1 MTSTWEALLLAQNLQ
16 NSSPVKLGSTILT
29 GPSPTMSLPITAGY
43 NHLEAIYTTRKDSG
57 GGGAFTWMRLN
68 GDSAN
73 DYQWVNQIGN
83 NATGT
88 SGSTLVNYWQMGL
101 CAGLSDTAG
110 YFATG
115 RFTIGNISSTS
126 VAKNFDATSS
136 LVCNTTTYY
145 KASFGGV
152 WNQTAAVTSVTL
164 IPDTG
169 GNFVAGSSLS
179 IYGWN

>member
-1 MTSTWEALLLAQNLQ
+1 MTSAFEALLLAQNLQ

-29 GPSPTMSLPITAGY
+29 APAATMSLPITAGY
-43 NHLEAIYTTRKDSG
+43 NHLEAIYTVRKDTG
-57 GGGAFTWMRLN
+57 GGGAFTWMQLN
-68 GDSAN
+68 GDSAAH
-73 DYQWVNQIGN
+73 YQWVNQIGN

-88 SGSTLVNYWQMGL
+88 SGAALVTFWQMGL
-101 CAGLSDTAG
+101 CAGLSDTAN

-115 RFTIGNISSTS
+115 RFSIGNVSSPT
-126 VAKNFDATSS
+126 VAKNFDSTSS
-136 LVCNTTTYY
+136 LICNTTTYY

-152 WNQTAAVTSVTL
+152 WNQTAALTSVTL
-164 IPDTG
+164 LPDS